1 MTIYTIIHLCV
12 IMIMMT
18 LCVFMKNALA
28 GKASP
33 QIEWVEAMKETT
45 TIVTL
50 VREGED
56 GKC

>member
-1 MTIYTIIHLCV
+1 
-12 IMIMMT
+12 MIMMT